1 MIGILVLNLI
11 TYLKIY
17 INEASMVFV
26 IILSS
31 FIEKNLLLIMPCVVQ
46 AK

>member
-1 MIGILVLNLI
+1 MTGILVINLI

-17 INEASMVFV
+17 TSETSMVFV
-26 IILSS
+26 TTLSS
-31 FIEKNLLLIMPCVVQ
+31 FIEKNLLLILPCVVQ